1 MDAVTLSSKLQV
13 TIPREIRDRLKLRPG
28 DKLQV
33 IQFDDVIHLI
43 PLRPI
48 REMRGFLKGL
58 EPGFVRE
65 GDEER

>member
-13 TIPREIRDRLKLRPG
+13 TIRREIRDRLKLRPG